1 MPFEDMN
8 EHDCIIPFHSTIS
21 TTFSTTSES
30 LDISSMETTIKITE
44 ISTSTYTDKMDND
57 STTSFDETDSSI
69 TDETIIQTKQ
79 STETEYTDVLSTLSI
94 AERSTYILS
103 PETVGQH
110 QDLTYILTGTI
121 AGTFAFLLAAIV
133 LIRR

>member
-1 MPFEDMN
+1 MN
-8 EHDCIIPFHSTIS
+8 DHDCIIPFHSTTS
-21 TTFSTTSES
+21 TTFSTTSKS
-30 LDISSMETTIKITE
+30 LDISSMETTIKTTE
-44 ISTSTYTDKMDND
+44 INTSTYTDKMDNE
-57 STTSFDETDSSI
+57 STTSFDKTDSST

-79 STETEYTDVLSTLSI
+79 STETKYTDVLSTHSI

-103 PETVGQH
+103 PETEGQH

-121 AGTFAFLLAAIV
+121 AGTFAFLLVAIV